1 MTRELAKDMIVDI
14 LRTVHTIN
22 PAKLENITEKTDFI
36 TDLGAPSTE
45 LVNIVA
51 KAEEK
56 FDVEFEDDDIDDIG
70 STMGDTIDLVMKYV
84 NKKQG
89 TL

>member
-1 MTRELAKDMIVDI
+1 MTREEAKNGIIDI

-22 PAKLENITEKTDFI
+22 KAKLDNVTEKTDFI

-56 FDVEFEDDDIDDIG
+56 FGVEFEDDDIDDIG
-70 STMGDTIDLVMKYV
+70 STMAETIDLVLKYV
-84 NKKQG
+84 NKKEAIS
-89 TL
+89 

>member
-1 MTRELAKDMIVDI
+1 MTRLEAQDLIVEI

-22 PAKLENITEKTDFI
+22 AKKLENISEKTDFI

-56 FDVEFEDDDIDDIG
+56 FGVEFEDDDIDDIG
-70 STMGDTIDLVMKYV
+70 STMGETIDLVLKYV
-84 NKKQG
+84 NKKQPA
-89 TL
+89 L

>member
-1 MTRELAKDMIVDI
+1 MTREEAKDKIVEV

-22 PAKLENITEKTDFI
+22 QSKLENVTEQTDFI

-56 FDVEFEDDDIDDIG
+56 FGIEFEDDDIDDIG
-70 STMGDTIDLVMKYV
+70 STMRDTIDLVLKYV
-84 NKKQG
+84 NKKDA
-89 TL
+89 

>member
-1 MTRELAKDMIVDI
+1 MTREEAQAMIVEI
-14 LRTVHTIN
+14 LKTVHTIN
-22 PAKLENITEKTDFI
+22 PAKLTNVTEKTDFI

-56 FDVEFEDDDIDDIG
+56 FGVEFEDDDIDDIG
-70 STMGDTIDLVMKYV
+70 STMGETIDLVLKYV
-84 NKKQG
+84 NKKQPA
-89 TL
+89 L

>member
-1 MTRELAKDMIVDI
+1 MTREEAQEKIVEI

-22 PAKLENITEKTDFI
+22 PKKLENISEMTDFI

-56 FDVEFEDDDIDDIG
+56 FGVEFEDDDIDDIG
-70 STMGDTIDLVMKYV
+70 STMAETINLVLKYV
-84 NKKQG
+84 SKKQAV
-89 TL
+89 

>member
-1 MTRELAKDMIVDI
+1 MTREEAKDKIVEI
-14 LRTVHTIN
+14 LKTVPTIN
-22 PAKLENITEKTDFI
+22 KAKLENVSEKTDFI

-56 FDVEFEDDDIDDIG
+56 FSVEFEDDDIDDIG
-70 STMGDTIDLVMKYV
+70 STMAETIDLVLKYV
-84 NKKQG
+84 NKKEAVA
-89 TL
+89 